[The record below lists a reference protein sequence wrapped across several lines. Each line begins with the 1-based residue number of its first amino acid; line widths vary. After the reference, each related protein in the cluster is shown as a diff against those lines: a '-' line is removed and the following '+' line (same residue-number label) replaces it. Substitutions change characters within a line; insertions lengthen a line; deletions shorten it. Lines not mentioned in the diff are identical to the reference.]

1 MGEKS
6 GVTSPEHVR
15 CSGGKTV
22 CGCKARAQTTR
33 DGTARYGWGKE
44 EAVCE
49 GWDHDRS
56 IAASRAFGNG
66 IQRILFGGRTGSVQI
81 RHNAIHYAVCRPL
94 HTLSSPAVN
103 SVYFLKKYSGST
115 HSHCGAMSYPSY
127 PYSKEKAAQRN
138 SRRVASHSLK
148 RLGER
153 RLGGGER
160 GPFSRRAPPLISSY
174 STPNSYC
181 PSLSRMAHMVIAI
194 MPERNA
200 TRSLGRV
207 SRAPSPTSRW

>member
-81 RHNAIHYAVCRPL
+81 RHNAIHYEAK
-94 HTLSSPAVN
+94 
-103 SVYFLKKYSGST
+103 VYT
-115 HSHCGAMSYPSY
+115 AY
-127 PYSKEKAAQRN
+127 PYSKEK
-138 SRRVASHSLK
+138 SRPTELPSRGLPFVEKIGREEA
-148 RLGER
+148 RGRGER
-153 RLGGGER
+153 TLLQKG
-160 GPFSRRAPPLISSY
+160 
-174 STPNSYC
+174 
-181 PSLSRMAHMVIAI
+181 
-194 MPERNA
+194 
-200 TRSLGRV
+200 
-207 SRAPSPTSRW
+207 PSPDIILFNAKFVLPQLVEDGAHGDRHHAGKERDPLFR

>member
-94 HTLSSPAVN
+94 HTFEFTCCELCVLFEKILGIHPLPLWGNELSVVSL
-103 SVYFLKKYSGST
+103 FQRKKPPT
-115 HSHCGAMSYPSY
+115 ELPSRGL
-127 PYSKEKAAQRN
+127 PFVEKIGREEARG
-138 SRRVASHSLK
+138 R
-148 RLGER
+148 GER
-153 RLGGGER
+153 TLLQKG
-160 GPFSRRAPPLISSY
+160 
-174 STPNSYC
+174 
-181 PSLSRMAHMVIAI
+181 
-194 MPERNA
+194 
-200 TRSLGRV
+200 
-207 SRAPSPTSRW
+207 PSPDIILFNAKFVLPQLVEDGAHGDRHHAGKERDPLFR

>member
-1 MGEKS
+1 MECAWMGEKS

-94 HTLSSPAVN
+94 HTFEFTCCELW
-103 SVYFLKKYSGST
+103 YFLKKYSGST

-127 PYSKEKAAQRN
+127 PYSKEK
-138 SRRVASHSLK
+138 SRPTELPSRGLPFVEKIGREEA
-148 RLGER
+148 RGRGER
-153 RLGGGER
+153 PLLQK
-160 GPFSRRAPPLISSY
+160 GPLP
-174 STPNSYC
+174 
-181 PSLSRMAHMVIAI
+181 
-194 MPERNA
+194 
-200 TRSLGRV
+200 
-207 SRAPSPTSRW
+207 

>member
-49 GWDHDRS
+49 GWDQAVLLATASGGFFLVEEPAQHSFDTMQS
-56 IAASRAFGNG
+56 IMK
-66 IQRILFGGRTGSVQI
+66 QRFI
-81 RHNAIHYAVCRPL
+81 RRIPI
-94 HTLSSPAVN
+94 P
-103 SVYFLKKYSGST
+103 KK
-115 HSHCGAMSYPSY
+115 
-127 PYSKEKAAQRN
+127 KAAQRN

-160 GPFSRRAPPLISSY
+160 GPFSK
-174 STPNSYC
+174 
-181 PSLSRMAHMVIAI
+181 
-194 MPERNA
+194 
-200 TRSLGRV
+200 
-207 SRAPSPTSRW
+207 RAPSPDIILFNAKFVLPQLVEDGAHGDRHHTGKERDPLFR

>member
-49 GWDHDRS
+49 GWNHDRS

-66 IQRILFGGRTGSVQI
+66 IRRILFGGRAGSAQL
-81 RHNAIHYAVCRPL
+81 RHNAIHYEA
-94 HTLSSPAVN
+94 T
-103 SVYFLKKYSGST
+103 VYT
-115 HSHCGAMSYPSY
+115 AC
-127 PYSKEKAAQRN
+127 PYSKEK
-138 SRRVASHSLK
+138 SRPTELPSRGLPFVKKIGREEA
-148 RLGER
+148 RGRGER
-153 RLGGGER
+153 TLLQKGPSPDIILFNAKFVLPQLVEDGAHGDRHHAGKER
-160 GPFSRRAPPLISSY
+160 DPLFREGFEGPFADQPL
-174 STPNSYC
+174 
-181 PSLSRMAHMVIAI
+181 VKQ
-194 MPERNA
+194 
-200 TRSLGRV
+200 
-207 SRAPSPTSRW
+207 

>member
-1 MGEKS
+1 MLGGASILGMECAWMGEKS

-22 CGCKARAQTTR
+22 CGCKGRAQTTR

-94 HTLSSPAVN
+94 HTFEFTCCELCVLFEKILGIHPLPLWGNELSVVSL
-103 SVYFLKKYSGST
+103 FQRKKPPNGT
-115 HSHCGAMSYPSY
+115 P
-127 PYSKEKAAQRN
+127 
-138 SRRVASHSLK
+138 VAW
-148 RLGER
+148 
-153 RLGGGER
+153 
-160 GPFSRRAPPLISSY
+160 PPI
-174 STPNSYC
+174 
-181 PSLSRMAHMVIAI
+181 R
-194 MPERNA
+194 
-200 TRSLGRV
+200 
-207 SRAPSPTSRW
+207 

>member
-66 IQRILFGGRTGSVQI
+66 VQRILFGGRAGSTQL
-81 RHNAIHYAVCRPL
+81 RHNAIHYETTGYTAC
-94 HTLSSPAVN
+94 S
-103 SVYFLKKYSGST
+103 
-115 HSHCGAMSYPSY
+115 
-127 PYSKEKAAQRN
+127 YSKEK
-138 SRRVASHSLK
+138 SRPTELPSRGLPFVENIG
-148 RLGER
+148 R
-153 RLGGGER
+153 ER
-160 GPFSRRAPPLISSY
+160 GGSGEGREAPSPEGPPPLISSY
-174 STPNSYC
+174 STPNWYC

>member
-66 IQRILFGGRTGSVQI
+66 IQRIL
-81 RHNAIHYAVCRPL
+81 PL
-94 HTLSSPAVN
+94 SLTEEEQEKFRRSCDTLRE
-103 SVYFLKKYSGST
+103 
-115 HSHCGAMSYPSY
+115 SY
-127 PYSKEKAAQRN
+127 KGILE
-138 SRRVASHSLK
+138 
-148 RLGER
+148 
-153 RLGGGER
+153 
-160 GPFSRRAPPLISSY
+160 
-174 STPNSYC
+174 
-181 PSLSRMAHMVIAI
+181 
-194 MPERNA
+194 
-200 TRSLGRV
+200 
-207 SRAPSPTSRW
+207 

>member
-22 CGCKARAQTTR
+22 YGCKARAQTTR

-94 HTLSSPAVN
+94 HTFEFTCCELCVLFEKILGLHP
-103 SVYFLKKYSGST
+103 LPLCRIPIPKK
-115 HSHCGAMSYPSY
+115 
-127 PYSKEKAAQRN
+127 KAAQRN

-160 GPFSRRAPPLISSY
+160 GPFSRRAPSPDIILFNAKFVLPQLVEDGAHGDRHHAGKERDPLF
-174 STPNSYC
+174 
-181 PSLSRMAHMVIAI
+181 R
-194 MPERNA
+194 
-200 TRSLGRV
+200 
-207 SRAPSPTSRW
+207 

>member
-66 IQRILFGGRTGSVQI
+66 IRRILFGGRAGSAQL
-81 RHNAIHYAVCRPL
+81 RHNAIHYEAK
-94 HTLSSPAVN
+94 
-103 SVYFLKKYSGST
+103 VYT
-115 HSHCGAMSYPSY
+115 AY
-127 PYSKEKAAQRN
+127 PYSKEK
-138 SRRVASHSLK
+138 SRPTELPS
-148 RLGER
+148 
-153 RLGGGER
+153 R
-160 GPFSRRAPPLISSY
+160 GLPFVEKIGREDPSPKGPPPLISSY

-194 MPERNA
+194 IPERNA

>member
-49 GWDHDRS
+49 GWNHDRS

-66 IQRILFGGRTGSVQI
+66 IRRILFGGRAGSAQL
-81 RHNAIHYAVCRPL
+81 RHNAIHYEATV
-94 HTLSSPAVN
+94 
-103 SVYFLKKYSGST
+103 
-115 HSHCGAMSYPSY
+115 YPSY
-127 PYSKEKAAQRN
+127 PYSKEK
-138 SRRVASHSLK
+138 SRPTELPSRGLPFVEKIGREEA
-148 RLGER
+148 RGRGER
-153 RLGGGER
+153 TLLQKD
-160 GPFSRRAPPLISSY
+160 PHPLISSY

>member
-1 MGEKS
+1 MECAWMGEKS

-49 GWDHDRS
+49 GWNHDRS

-66 IQRILFGGRTGSVQI
+66 IRRILFGGRAGSAQL
-81 RHNAIHYAVCRPL
+81 RHNAIHYEATV
-94 HTLSSPAVN
+94 
-103 SVYFLKKYSGST
+103 
-115 HSHCGAMSYPSY
+115 YPSY

-160 GPFSRRAPPLISSY
+160 GPFSRR
-174 STPNSYC
+174 T
-181 PSLSRMAHMVIAI
+181 
-194 MPERNA
+194 
-200 TRSLGRV
+200 
-207 SRAPSPTSRW
+207 PSPDIILFNAKFVLPQLVEDGAHGDRHHAGKERDPLFR

>member
-15 CSGGKTV
+15 CSGGKAV

-33 DGTARYGWGKE
+33 DGTARCGREKE

-49 GWDHDRS
+49 GWSHGRS

-66 IQRILFGGRTGSVQI
+66 IRRILFGGRAGSTQL

-94 HTLSSPAVN
+94 HTFEFICCELCVLFEKILELHPLPLWGNELSVVSL
-103 SVYFLKKYSGST
+103 FQGKKPPNGT
-115 HSHCGAMSYPSY
+115 PVAWPPHS
-127 PYSKEKAAQRN
+127 
-138 SRRVASHSLK
+138 
-148 RLGER
+148 
-153 RLGGGER
+153 
-160 GPFSRRAPPLISSY
+160 FY

>member
-66 IQRILFGGRTGSVQI
+66 IQRILFGGRAGSAQL
-81 RHNAIHYAVCRPL
+81 RHNAIHYEA
-94 HTLSSPAVN
+94 T
-103 SVYFLKKYSGST
+103 VYT
-115 HSHCGAMSYPSY
+115 AC
-127 PYSKEKAAQRN
+127 PYSKEK
-138 SRRVASHSLK
+138 SRPTELPSRGLPFVENIG
-148 RLGER
+148 R
-153 RLGGGER
+153 ER
-160 GPFSRRAPPLISSY
+160 GGSGEGREDPSPEGPPPLISSY

>member
-1 MGEKS
+1 MECAWMGEKS

-94 HTLSSPAVN
+94 HTFEFTCCELCVLFEKILGLHPLPLWGNELSVVSLFQRKSRPTE
-103 SVYFLKKYSGST
+103 L
-115 HSHCGAMSYPSY
+115 PSRGL
-127 PYSKEKAAQRN
+127 PFVEKIGREEARG
-138 SRRVASHSLK
+138 R
-148 RLGER
+148 GER
-153 RLGGGER
+153 TLLQK
-160 GPFSRRAPPLISSY
+160 GPLP
-174 STPNSYC
+174 
-181 PSLSRMAHMVIAI
+181 
-194 MPERNA
+194 
-200 TRSLGRV
+200 
-207 SRAPSPTSRW
+207 

>member
-1 MGEKS
+1 MECAWMGEKS

-94 HTLSSPAVN
+94 HTFEFTCCELCVLFEKILGLHPLPLWGNELSVVSLFQRKSRPTE
-103 SVYFLKKYSGST
+103 L
-115 HSHCGAMSYPSY
+115 PSRGL
-127 PYSKEKAAQRN
+127 PFVENIGREEARG
-138 SRRVASHSLK
+138 R
-148 RLGER
+148 GER
-153 RLGGGER
+153 TLLQK
-160 GPFSRRAPPLISSY
+160 GPLP
-174 STPNSYC
+174 
-181 PSLSRMAHMVIAI
+181 
-194 MPERNA
+194 
-200 TRSLGRV
+200 
-207 SRAPSPTSRW
+207 

>member
-1 MGEKS
+1 MECAWMGEKS
-6 GVTSPEHVR
+6 GVTSPEHVK

-81 RHNAIHYAVCRPL
+81 RHNAIHYAVCRL
-94 HTLSSPAVN
+94 LSSPAVN

-127 PYSKEKAAQRN
+127 PYSKEK
-138 SRRVASHSLK
+138 SRPTELPSRGLPFVEKIGREEA
-148 RLGER
+148 RGRGER
-153 RLGGGER
+153 TLLQK
-160 GPFSRRAPPLISSY
+160 GPLP
-174 STPNSYC
+174 
-181 PSLSRMAHMVIAI
+181 
-194 MPERNA
+194 
-200 TRSLGRV
+200 
-207 SRAPSPTSRW
+207 

>member
-94 HTLSSPAVN
+94 HTFEFTCCELCVLFEKILGIHPLPLWGNELSVVSL
-103 SVYFLKKYSGST
+103 F
-115 HSHCGAMSYPSY
+115 
-127 PYSKEKAAQRN
+127 QRN

>member
-94 HTLSSPAVN
+94 HTFEFTCCELCVLFEKILGLHPLPLWGNELSVVSL
-103 SVYFLKKYSGST
+103 FQRKKPEL
-115 HSHCGAMSYPSY
+115 PSRGL
-127 PYSKEKAAQRN
+127 PFVEKIGREEARG
-138 SRRVASHSLK
+138 R
-148 RLGER
+148 GER
-153 RLGGGER
+153 TLLQKG
-160 GPFSRRAPPLISSY
+160 
-174 STPNSYC
+174 
-181 PSLSRMAHMVIAI
+181 
-194 MPERNA
+194 
-200 TRSLGRV
+200 
-207 SRAPSPTSRW
+207 PSPDIILFNAKFVLPQLVEDGAHGDRHHAGKERDPLFR

>member
-1 MGEKS
+1 MECAWMGEKS

-94 HTLSSPAVN
+94 HTFEFTCCELCVLFEKILGIHPLPLWGNELSVVSLFQRKKPPNGTPVAWPPIR
-103 SVYFLKKYSGST
+103 LKDW
-115 HSHCGAMSYPSY
+115 
-127 PYSKEKAAQRN
+127 
-138 SRRVASHSLK
+138 
-148 RLGER
+148 
-153 RLGGGER
+153 ER
-160 GPFSRRAPPLISSY
+160 GGSG
-174 STPNSYC
+174 
-181 PSLSRMAHMVIAI
+181 
-194 MPERNA
+194 E
-200 TRSLGRV
+200 GRED
-207 SRAPSPTSRW
+207 PSPEGPLP